1 MNLLSCLQV
10 MLQWLLN
17 EIWYQSFS
25 YANTAYKLGTEELH
39 VLRKSIRFA
48 SIFSYTGEKYVKYA
62 TAQ

>member
-1 MNLLSCLQV
+1 

-48 SIFSYTGEKYVKYA
+48 SIFSHTREKYVKNA